1 MLLELRWDCI
11 LISPSSTEN
20 IKYWKTLESYGLATY
35 HTEVLVYLEEHE
47 IAVARSFFPSSTRK
61 HSCHIT
67 ISPEKD
73 EISEHDFWAEGLLV
87 ECFCLACSGLRF
99 NSQQGKT
106 KVTFRL
112 NAYHFL

>member
-20 IKYWKTLESYGLATY
+20 IKYWETLESYGLATTH
-35 HTEVLVYLEEHE
+35 HTDVLVHLEEHE
-47 IAVARSFFPSSTRK
+47 KTFLSQ
-61 HSCHIT
+61 T
-67 ISPEKD
+67 ISPETD